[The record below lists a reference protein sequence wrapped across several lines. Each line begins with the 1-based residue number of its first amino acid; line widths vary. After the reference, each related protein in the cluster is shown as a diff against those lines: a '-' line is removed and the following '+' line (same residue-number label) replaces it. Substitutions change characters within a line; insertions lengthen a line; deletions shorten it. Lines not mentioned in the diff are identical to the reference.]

1 MRRLIARLGIALGI
15 ASLAVTGLELI
26 SSAKAADNRVYAD
39 LAAQIVTGLDTA
51 PMGSLPAASGYGAPS
66 LAVQTIAENGADHL
80 SEDHTRRLL
89 AALGQTSRG
98 RFRFVALES
107 LDELI
112 FAIKAQNLPRDE
124 EQIRIEELRTNAR
137 ADIFIHGTL
146 NNRNGRSYLSYQ
158 AVNTATGELLAATTS
173 VDVSERRIIQV
184 RTTTP
189 VERTAPTSS
198 YRSSV
203 EEAEQLLFEKGYD
216 PGPVD
221 GYLTPETREAL
232 RAYQLDSALPVN
244 GRLTRRVVMNLR
256 RDTRSLAY

>member
-1 MRRLIARLGIALGI
+1 MRQLLARLGAALSI
-15 ASLAVTGLELI
+15 ASLAVIGIGLI
-26 SSAKAADNRVYAD
+26 GSAKAADDRVYAD
-39 LAAQIVTGLDTA
+39 LANQIITGLDTA

-66 LAVQTIAENGADHL
+66 MAVQTIAQNGGDIF

-89 AALGQTSRG
+89 AALGQKSRG

-112 FAIKAQNLPRDE
+112 FSIKAQRLPQDE

-146 NNRNGRSYLSYQ
+146 NDRDGRSYLSYQ

-173 VDVSERRIIQV
+173 VDVSNRRIIQV
-184 RTTTP
+184 RTPEPAQPLTP
-189 VERTAPTSS
+189 PSP
-198 YRSSV
+198 YRASV

-221 GYLTPETREAL
+221 GYLTPETRDAL